1 MNKKQT
7 DSEQFK
13 KVLSE
18 TTRALS
24 KNSELIINFE
34 SDVTKN
40 DQNHI
45 RLTRVS
51 SKNSK
56 NEVLYVRGEADSI
69 AMHIRYHDKL
79 VDKK

>member
-7 DSEQFK
+7 DSEPFK

-40 DQNHI
+40 DKNHI
-45 RLTRVS
+45 KLTRIS
-51 SKNSK
+51 SKN
-56 NEVLYVRGEADSI
+56 
-69 AMHIRYHDKL
+69 
-79 VDKK
+79 